1 MKTKTQTTLTAV
13 ALVALVATA
22 AGCPSAAIH
31 RTARTLD
38 PGQSEIA
45 ATANVGLTGFSAPA
59 SNGAPATS
67 ATMALPGVVPVL
79 SYHMGVFE
87 NFEFG
92 ANISP
97 LTLSID
103 LDSKWRVARLFDNRL
118 HIALQPTVGLN
129 ALLLAWGASG
139 TLPVIATFDITD
151 MFSVSGWGYGRAGQI
166 RMVPGSSDYSVTS
179 IGAGL
184 GAGIELR
191 GDSFF
196 VMPLV
201 EANTGFNF
209 FGNNFSTY
217 MRTDVVQFGVAIG
230 YHGDLLRLM
239 NRKLDK
245 IDGKVDRLEKK
256 VDDGFERIE
265 NKLDAMSPAGASS
278 APVTS
283 TSDSQ
288 PAPM

>member
-1 MKTKTQTTLTAV
+1 MKANTQTTLTAV
-13 ALVALVATA
+13 ALVTLAIGT
-22 AGCPSAAIH
+22 GCPSAAIH

-45 ATANVGLTGFSAPA
+45 ATANIGLTGLSMPA
-59 SNGAPATS
+59 SNGAPAVSST
-67 ATMALPGVVPVL
+67 TVLPGLVPVL
-79 SYHMGVFE
+79 SYHMGVID
-87 NFEFG
+87 NVEFG

-103 LDSKWRVARLFDNRL
+103 LDGKWRVARLFDNRL
-118 HIALQPTVGLN
+118 HIALQPTVGLQG
-129 ALLLAWGASG
+129 LLFAWGANG

-151 MFSVSGWGYGRAGQI
+151 MFSVSSWGYGRAGQV
-166 RMVPGSSDYSVTS
+166 RSVVGGSSDFTITS
-179 IGAGL
+179 IGAGV
-184 GAGIELR
+184 GAGVELR

-196 VMPLV
+196 VMPLI

-209 FGNNFSTY
+209 FGNTFDQY
-217 MRTDVVQFGVAIG
+217 MRTDVVQFGVSIG

-245 IDGKVDRLEKK
+245 IDSKVDRLEHK
-256 VDDGFERIE
+256 VDDGFERIDQ
-265 NKLDAMSPAGASS
+265 KLDTMVPAGAAS
-278 APVTS
+278 APQT
-283 TSDSQ
+283 TPGSQ